1 MTRDRESETVWR
13 FRGIIGGV
21 QLQTQRLRTAGGAP
35 GLAALSAELYPTRIT
50 TFHSIWVFAHCA
62 PNPAAAAAK
71 TDGRRLRLPSGPR
84 DVPSAERLAR
94 EGWRQSAVDAVQSD
108 RLRRCGSSS
117 RCIFGRRRAGRA
129 SWRQRASRVTRLVSR
144 ASTTWS
150 CSSASRT
157 RWRRTRAASC
167 QFLIWQVRHRAVPN
181 MASAA
186 SCSS

>member
-1 MTRDRESETVWR
+1 MGYNSKLSGYGLRAAPPVQPRSPQSCTPLALPRFTASRYLRIAPRTRR
-13 FRGIIGGV
+13 
-21 QLQTQRLRTAGGAP
+21 A
-35 GLAALSAELYPTRIT
+35 
-50 TFHSIWVFAHCA
+50 
-62 PNPAAAAAK
+62 AAAAAK

-94 EGWRQSAVDAVQSD
+94 EGWRQSAVEAVQSD

-129 SWRQRASRVTRLVSR
+129 SWRQRASRVTRLVSM

-167 QFLIWQVRHRAVPN
+167 QFLKWQVRHRAVPN
-181 MASAA
+181 MAGAA
-186 SCSS
+186 SCS